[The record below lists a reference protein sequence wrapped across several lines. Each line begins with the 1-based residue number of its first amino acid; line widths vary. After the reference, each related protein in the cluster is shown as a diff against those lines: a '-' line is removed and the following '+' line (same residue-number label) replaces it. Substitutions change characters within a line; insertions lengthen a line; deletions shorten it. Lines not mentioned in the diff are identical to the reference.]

1 MKVPPGTFAQLRKAI
16 GTHDAHVLGALE
28 HRFSDFV
35 ERIPASIPAG
45 DSWAVQ
51 SDGSGGADLVVFN
64 GSHVLIVAV
73 RKAEDG
79 SGLPYSIGAD
89 LRPLD
94 PTRTTVRFDVGE
106 GDVAH
111 GRNFGRKTVWTF
123 SGDVDK
129 ITVYG
134 FVSSDEEPGRPDQAE
149 ALARTMAAAVG
160 WPGTL
165 E

>member
-1 MKVPPGTFAQLRKAI
+1 MEVPPGAFAQLRKAL
-16 GTHDAHVLGALE
+16 GSHDAQELGALE

-51 SDGSGGADLVVFN
+51 GDGSGGADLVVFK

-73 RKAEDG
+73 RMIEGG
-79 SGLPYSIGAD
+79 SGLPYSISAD
-89 LRPLD
+89 LCPLD

-111 GRNFGRKTVWTF
+111 AGDFGRKTVWTF
-123 SGDVDK
+123 SGDDK

-149 ALARTMAAAVG
+149 ALARQMAAAVG
-160 WPGTL
+160 WPGTP